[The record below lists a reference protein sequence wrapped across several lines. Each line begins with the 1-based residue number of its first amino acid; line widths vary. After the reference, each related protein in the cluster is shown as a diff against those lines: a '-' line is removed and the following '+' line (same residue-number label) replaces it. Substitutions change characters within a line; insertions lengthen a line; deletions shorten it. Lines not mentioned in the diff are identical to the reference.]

1 MRTLFL
7 DAFSGAAGNMLLG
20 LLLDLGADRKVIFTE
35 LEKLQIGK
43 YELIDQKVDK
53 CGIESTYFDV
63 ECEDFGGLFN
73 KLKRVTGSTEHF
85 RNLQAIR
92 TILDKSELSAN
103 VKEKSLAV
111 FRALAEAEAKVHGKS
126 VEDVHFHE
134 VGAVDTII
142 DIVGCVLALENLG
155 IEQIMLE
162 KICTGRGFVK
172 CAHGTMPI
180 PAPATAELLKKMPHY
195 AGDTEKELLTP
206 TGAALLNVLTNRIAP
221 LPTNFV
227 LEKVGYGAGKLDLP
241 IPNVLRGYLGVL
253 QPMENDLPVGHDGL
267 YVLETNIDD
276 MNPQFYEVL
285 MSKVLEMG
293 AVDVWLTPI
302 IMKKNRPAHTL
313 SLLVPYKLIDT
324 ISAVIMRETT
334 SIGVRFYAVDR
345 KIATRTLQEV
355 QVAGYPVQVKY
366 SCYAGQQ
373 VNAMPEYEDCK
384 RVAAQTGLP
393 LKEVWQ
399 RALLE
404 AVK

>member
-1 MRTLFL
+1 M
-7 DAFSGAAGNMLLG
+7 
-20 LLLDLGADRKVIFTE
+20 
-35 LEKLQIGK
+35 
-43 YELIDQKVDK
+43 
-53 CGIESTYFDV
+53 
-63 ECEDFGGLFN
+63 
-73 KLKRVTGSTEHF
+73 
-85 RNLQAIR
+85 
-92 TILDKSELSAN
+92 
-103 VKEKSLAV
+103 
-111 FRALAEAEAKVHGKS
+111 
-126 VEDVHFHE
+126 
-134 VGAVDTII
+134 
-142 DIVGCVLALENLG
+142 
-155 IEQIMLE
+155 
-162 KICTGRGFVK
+162 
-172 CAHGTMPI
+172 
-180 PAPATAELLKKMPHY
+180 
-195 AGDTEKELLTP
+195 
-206 TGAALLNVLTNRIAP
+206 
-221 LPTNFV
+221 
-227 LEKVGYGAGKLDLP
+227 
-241 IPNVLRGYLGVL
+241 
-253 QPMENDLPVGHDGL
+253 GHDGL